1 MSHYSIGRM
10 PDFSQR
16 AQGEEMMDDFAI
28 TDGRLTR
35 ALGDLRWVNRWLGGH
50 RAAQSVL
57 APLLRRTGKLRIVD
71 LGSGGADYPE
81 HVVRWAH
88 RQGLEADVVAVDAN
102 PQTVSHAQSA
112 LDDRLPAAM
121 RDRVEVA
128 CADALD
134 LPYDD
139 DAFDV
144 AVAALFLH
152 HFHGEEAVTLLR
164 EMDRVARRGILVNDL
179 HRHPLAYY
187 GVRALGTVTQAS
199 AMFRHDGPL
208 SVLRGFRRAELEE
221 LAAAAGLRGA
231 RVHWRWAFRWVLTT
245 IPRSPSSATG
255 AAEPRSA

>member
-1 MSHYSIGRM
+1 M

-16 AQGEEMMDDFAI
+16 TQAEEMMDDFAI
-28 TDGRLTR
+28 TDDRLKR
-35 ALGDLRWVNRWLGGH
+35 ALSDLRWVNRWLGGH

-57 APLLRRTGKLRIVD
+57 APLMRHTGRLRIID

-88 RQGLEADVVAVDAN
+88 RQGHQAEAVAVDAN

-112 LDDRLPAAM
+112 LDHRLPAPL
-121 RDRVEVA
+121 RDRVEVV

-139 DAFDV
+139 NAFDV

-152 HFHGEEAVTLLR
+152 HFHGDEAVALLR

-179 HRHPLAYY
+179 HRHPVAYY
-187 GVRALGTVTQAS
+187 GVRALGAVTQAS
-199 AMFRHDGPL
+199 EMFRHDGPL

-221 LAAAAGLRGA
+221 LAAAAGLDDA

-245 IPRSPSSATG
+245 IPRSATD
-255 AAEPRSA
+255 AAEPPAA

>member
-1 MSHYSIGRM
+1 M

-16 AQGEEMMDDFAI
+16 AQAEEMMDDFAI

-50 RAAQSVL
+50 RAAQSIL
-57 APLLRRTGKLRIVD
+57 APLMRHSGKLRIAD

-81 HVVRWAH
+81 HVVQWAH
-88 RQGLEADVVAVDAN
+88 RQGHEVEIVAVDAN

-112 LDDRLPAAM
+112 LDHRLPAAL
-121 RDRVEVA
+121 RDRVDVV

-139 DAFDV
+139 NAFDV
-144 AVAALFLH
+144 VVAALFLH
-152 HFHGEEAVTLLR
+152 HFHGEEAVALLR
-164 EMDRVARRGILVNDL
+164 EMDRVARRGIIINDL
-179 HRHPLAYY
+179 HRHPVAYY

-208 SVLRGFRRAELEE
+208 SVLRGFRRAELED
-221 LAAAAGLRGA
+221 LAAAAGLSDA
-231 RVHWRWAFRWVLTT
+231 RIHWRWAFRWVLTT
-245 IPRSPSSATG
+245 IPRTPSATDSAEIP
-255 AAEPRSA
+255 AA

>member
-152 HFHGEEAVTLLR
+152 HFHGVEAVALLR
-164 EMDRVARRGILVNDL
+164 EM
-179 HRHPLAYY
+179 AYY

-255 AAEPRSA
+255 AAEPRAA